1 MKKRRILLTLFISS
15 TFFSSINA
23 FANYQTMESD
33 IQAKSVEQV
42 PINLV
47 NGDFEE
53 PSIGGIQLVDQAV
66 VPGWNTTAS
75 DKKIEVWERN
85 NSYNIPSYSGNQF
98 VELMANMKSALYQ
111 DIDTKPGSYVYWRV
125 AHRGRSG
132 VDVAEVKFGKPG
144 ENLVTQKVLRTGND
158 SWKEYS
164 GYYKI
169 PVGQTKTRFQFEG
182 ISTASGSDSVGNF
195 LDGIKFTS
203 EYRGSNIIVEYKDI
217 EGNQLATSDSYKG
230 PVGESYSVIPKDI
243 PGYTLVKTEGN
254 PNGIYTD
261 QDQKVTF
268 IYEPVKGAPVTVK
281 YVDENGEELIS
292 SEILA
297 GEKIGSAYHT
307 QPKQILGCQLIETP
321 SNANGVFQA
330 HSQEVVYRYR
340 RIITLTAPTSIFWG
354 THQIMRG
361 NQEYPV
367 EKIVGEPLQIIDGR
381 KKGSKWQLYAKLQQ
395 PLINSSGKILSS
407 GLSYQVDNEKKD
419 ITTNAYQII
428 QSHTTTKDREQTNI
442 SNNWNNTQGL
452 FLKVNEGEAQV
463 GTYQGVIEWLL
474 NDAPTN

>member
-1 MKKRRILLTLFISS
+1 MKKLRILLLIFTLSIIG
-15 TFFSSINA
+15 TFFSSSSA
-23 FANYQTMESD
+23 FS
-33 IQAKSVEQV
+33 IEQV

-53 PSIGGIQLVDQAV
+53 PLIEGTHPSFLDQLV

-75 DKKIEVWERN
+75 DRKIEVWRRGNYE
-85 NSYNIPSYSGNQF
+85 NIIPYSGDQF
-98 VELMANMKSALYQ
+98 VELMANMRSALYQ
-111 DIDTKPGSYVYWRV
+111 DIDTKPGSYVYWEV
-125 AHRGRSG
+125 AHRGRRG

-144 ENLVTQKVLRTGND
+144 GNLVTQQVLRTGNNN
-158 SWKEYS
+158 WKKYS

-182 ISTASGSDSVGNF
+182 VSGTSDTIGNF

-203 EYRGSNIIVEYKDI
+203 EYRGSNIIVEYKDT
-217 EGNQLATSDSYKG
+217 EGNQLAISDSYKG
-230 PVGESYSVIPKDI
+230 PVGERYSVTSKDI
-243 PGYTLVKTEGN
+243 SGYTLVKTEGN
-254 PNGIYTD
+254 LNGIYTD

-268 IYEPVKGAPVTVK
+268 IYDCAKGAPVNVR
-281 YVDENGEELIS
+281 YVDESDEELVL
-292 SEILA
+292 SEIL
-297 GEKIGSAYHT
+297 GDGKIGEAYRT
-307 QPKQILGCQLIETP
+307 TPKQILGCQLIETP
-321 SNANGVFQA
+321 SNANGIFQA

-340 RIITLTAPTSIFWG
+340 RIITLTVPTSVFFG
-354 THQIMRG
+354 TYQIMRG

-367 EKIVGEPLQIIDGR
+367 KKIVGEPLQIIDGR

-407 GLSYQVDNEKKD
+407 GLSYQVGKEKKD
-419 ITTNAYQII
+419 ITTNVYQII
-428 QSHTTTKDREQTNI
+428 QSHTTTKDREQINL

-463 GTYQGVIEWLL
+463 GTYQGVIEWIL
-474 NDAPTN
+474 NDVPTN